1 MIYFTGRQTRNPLK
15 ANRDEEHLTN
25 KMTSVLNDQ
34 QVQEIKSTDKEIV
47 ILSKQKVHQNSIL
60 KTKLLENSTYILK
73 IMFKTQ
79 SYFKVTFVTDNAT
92 SDGTEGQAHAFQ
104 MIDITMRGTCVD
116 SFEYQGSRT
125 TQVYLD
131 INSVNDFQTIPINVA
146 ISQNLTLEIMFT
158 RRKFINLKIGFFH
171 HQIAL
176 HGKLVFSS
184 IGLISST
191 CQ

>member
-1 MIYFTGRQTRNPLK
+1 MVYFTGRQTRNTLK
-15 ANRDEEHLTN
+15 ANRDEELLTN

-47 ILSKQKVHQNSIL
+47 ILSKQKLHQNSIL

-73 IMFKTQ
+73 IRFKTQ

-92 SDGTEGQAHAFQ
+92 SDGIEGQAHAFQ

-116 SFEYQGSRT
+116 GFEYQGSRT

-131 INSVNDFQTIPINVA
+131 INSMNDFQTIPINVA
-146 ISQNLTLEIMFT
+146 ISQNLTLEIMFI
-158 RRKFINLKIGFFH
+158 RRKFINLKTGFFH
-171 HQIAL
+171 HQIGL
-176 HGKLVFSS
+176 HGKLVKKNVNV
-184 IGLISST
+184 
-191 CQ
+191 